1 MRNSSLI
8 LWIVLLGLS
17 PIHPAK
23 SAVASDL
30 RLTPT
35 VRAIQRTIGSVVNIH
50 GRKTVRDELSAGRGD
65 NLRLVNGMG
74 AGVIIDERGYVLT
87 NYHVVEGV
95 SRIQVTLN
103 DKRTVVAK
111 LIDFDLPT
119 DLAVIR
125 IPSEGDLEPI
135 QVGTS
140 SDLMLGE
147 TVIAIGNPYGYS
159 GSASEG
165 IISALNRDVPV
176 NDNQRYDN
184 VIQTNADINPGNSGG
199 PLVNIDGE
207 MIGINAAVRVGAQG
221 IAFTIPVDDAMAIAA
236 KLLSAEKVSGVSHGL
251 VGRDNPSSD
260 GSRFIVQN
268 VAAGGTADRGGVLAG
283 DVITHVGDFPVHR
296 RLDFERAIIGRAE
309 GDQIEVSVER
319 DGEQLT
325 LDMELDAVTRGS
337 TAVATKVWSK
347 LGLRLTPISKSA
359 FRNYKTGYRGGMKVV
374 AVRPRS
380 PSADQGIRPGDILIG
395 MLRWETINMDNV
407 AFILNSDEFRG
418 QEPIKFFILRDNEPL
433 YGHMRLASGR

>member
-1 MRNSSLI
+1 MRISSLI
-8 LWIVLLGLS
+8 LWIVLLGIVPLS
-17 PIHPAK
+17 VAK
-23 SAVASDL
+23 CAVASEL

-50 GRKTVRDELSAGRGD
+50 GRKTIRDELNAGRGD

-125 IPSEGDLEPI
+125 IPSEGELEPI
-135 QVGTS
+135 RVGTS

-165 IISALNRDVPV
+165 IISALHRDVPV
-176 NDNQRYDN
+176 NDDQRYDN

-236 KLLSAEKVSGVSHGL
+236 KLLSAEKISGISHGL
-251 VGRDNPSSD
+251 AGLDNTSGE
-260 GSRFIVQN
+260 GSQFVVKN
-268 VAAGGTADRGGVLAG
+268 VAEGGTADRSGVRAG
-283 DVITHVGDFPVHR
+283 DVITHVGEFPVHR
-296 RLDFERAIIGRAE
+296 HLDFERAIIGRAE

-337 TAVATKVWSK
+337 NAITQKVWSK
-347 LGLRLTPISKSA
+347 LGLRLTPVSRDV

-380 PSADQGIRPGDILIG
+380 PSADQGIQPGDILIG

-407 AFILNSDEFRG
+407 AFILNSEEFRG
-418 QEPIKFFILRDNEPL
+418 KEPIKFFILRDNEPL